1 MRRALLGGLIS
12 LATTYA
18 ASPGV
23 RRLLVERGSMDMP
36 NHRSSHTQP
45 VPRGGG
51 LACLAGVAC
60 GIAATGSRADI
71 DRRPLLGI
79 AMLAAVG
86 FADDQ
91 SGHIDPWIRLA
102 LQSVAGSL
110 LNSNGAVLLPAA
122 SLTTAGV
129 VNVVN
134 FMDGINGITGSTA
147 AVWGLSTLAVGRK
160 SQDAALQTLG
170 AVTAGA
176 GLGFLPWNA
185 PKAQLFLGDVGSY
198 LFGGLMAAAI
208 VHTIQR
214 PTLVWRV
221 AAPLLPY
228 GVDAAITLAR
238 RAQRGERLTEAHH
251 DHTYQR
257 LTDLDSMTHV
267 RAAMTH
273 AAAATTIALVAATK
287 CRPWAKALVT
297 TLAVSGYVTSPD
309 WINRLHVGS
318 QP

>member
-23 RRLLVERGSMDMP
+23 RRVLVKRGSIDMP

-71 DRRPLLGI
+71 GPRAILGVGT
-79 AMLAAVG
+79 LAAVG

-91 SGHIDPWIRLA
+91 TGHVDPLLRLA
-102 LQSVAGSL
+102 LQAVSGGL
-110 LNSNGAVLLPAA
+110 LNSNGLALLPAA

-147 AVWGLSTLAVGRK
+147 AVWGLSTLAAGRN

-176 GLGFLPWNA
+176 GLGFLPWNV

-198 LFGGLMAAAI
+198 LFGGLMAAALI
-208 VHTIQR
+208 HTIES
-214 PTLVWRV
+214 PGLTWRV

-238 RAQRGERLTEAHH
+238 RAQRGERLTDAHRE
-251 DHTYQR
+251 HTYQR
-257 LTDLDSMTHV
+257 LTDRNSMTHV

-273 AAAATTIALVAATK
+273 AAAATAIALVASTK
-287 CRPWAKALVT
+287 GPSWAKALVAT
-297 TLAVSGYVTSPD
+297 ITVGGYVTSPD
-309 WINRLHVGS
+309 WIDRLHVGS
-318 QP
+318 RA